1 MIGYIYCHTSPSNK
15 KYIGQTTSSNPKYRW
30 SGKNSYTSNRYFSA
44 AINKYG
50 WENFSHEIL
59 EQHEA
64 ESKESLMEKLNE
76 REAFLITKYNTLA
89 PNGYNIL
96 PGGHNAS
103 PSEETRMLLRKA
115 NLGKKLSQETKDKIA
130 EASRNQ
136 EWTQERK
143 DNISKALKGRDLGP
157 EFSKKI
163 SEALKGNQNAK
174 GHVLSDESKQKARE
188 TRKKN
193 GTDRWT
199 DKQHETIR
207 KKREAGELTWK
218 MSDEGRR
225 KISEARKG
233 IIFSEE
239 HRKHISEAQKGKP
252 KPGCKYKHTK
262 EQAQKAWATRRANGK
277 DNIHNKGKIAIN
289 NGNKVKY
296 IGSDL
301 EIPEGWK
308 VGGLSPNHVKKFD
321 KTWVNDGQYAY
332 FIPNSELEN
341 YLSKGYILGK
351 KGLKTKK

>member
-1 MIGYIYCHTSPSNK
+1 MVGYLYYHLSPSGK
-15 KYIGQTTSSNPKYRW
+15 YYIGQTFRKSVELRWRDGLSSYQHNKYLI
-30 SGKNSYTSNRYFSA
+30 A
-44 AINKYG
+44 AIKKYG
-50 WENFSHEIL
+50 WENFKHEVIFTL
-59 EQHEA
+59 E
-64 ESKESLMEKLNE
+64 SDDKEYIQDRLNQLEIEYIKKFNSLV
-76 REAFLITKYNTLA
+76 
-89 PNGYNIL
+89 PNGYNL
-96 PGGHNAS
+96 HTGG
-103 PSEETRMLLRKA
+103 R
-115 NLGKKLSQETKDKIA
+115 NLCERTHTPEVRAKISA
-130 EASRNQ
+130 
-136 EWTQERK
+136 
-143 DNISKALKGRDLGP
+143 ALKGREISP
-157 EFSKKI
+157 EQR
-163 SEALKGNQNAK
+163 EHNRQLMYGNTRAK
-174 GHVLSDESKQKARE
+174 GHTMTEASKQKARE

-193 GTDRWT
+193 GTDVWT
-199 DKQHETIR
+199 DKHHETIR
-207 KKREAGELTWK
+207 KKQEAGELNWK

-252 KPGCKYKHTK
+252 KPSSKYKHTK

-296 IGSDL
+296 ISSDS

-351 KGLKTKK
+351 KGFKTKK